1 MINSLFAVLDG
12 SHVVVAVVSAVASV
26 VVSYLFLRANPKKKA
41 VLDREVN
48 EISESL
54 KR

>member
-12 SHVVVAVVSAVASV
+12 SHVVVAVISAVASA

-41 VLDREVN
+41 VLDSEVN
-48 EISESL
+48 KLSDSL